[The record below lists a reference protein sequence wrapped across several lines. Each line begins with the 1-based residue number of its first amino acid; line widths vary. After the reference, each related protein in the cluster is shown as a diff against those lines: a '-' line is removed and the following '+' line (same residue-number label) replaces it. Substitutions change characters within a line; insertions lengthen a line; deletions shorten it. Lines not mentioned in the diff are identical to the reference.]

1 LQSISFF
8 ALIYGFAVPLNSV
21 NSFQIFVKLRNGEAY
36 FTSVCRT
43 DEAFMD
49 KLRTNG
55 SDPVV
60 AAVHELCDLLSLA
73 GQAVTLHH
81 GAHKLQ
87 LFFACSVMA
96 HLEKAFIKLVN
107 KIIMSCTGCL
117 LRYDLRFFVG
127 IFPDLLTILL

>member
-1 LQSISFF
+1 METTF
-8 ALIYGFAVPLNSV
+8 AGVLNSV
-21 NSFQIFVKLRNGEAY
+21 NSFQIFVELRNGEAD
-36 FTSVCRT
+36 FASVRSI
-43 DEAFMD
+43 DESFMD

-55 SDPVV
+55 SDSVV

-96 HLEKAFIKLVN
+96 HLVKLVN

>member
-1 LQSISFF
+1 METIF
-8 ALIYGFAVPLNSV
+8 AGALNSV
-21 NSFQIFVKLRNGEAY
+21 NSFQIFVELRNGEAD
-36 FTSVCRT
+36 FASVRSI
-43 DEAFMD
+43 DESFMD

-55 SDPVV
+55 SDSVV

-73 GQAVTLHH
+73 GQATTLHH

-87 LFFACSVMA
+87 LFFTCSVMA
-96 HLEKAFIKLVN
+96 HFEKAFIKLAN

-117 LRYDLRFFVG
+117 LRYGLRFFVG